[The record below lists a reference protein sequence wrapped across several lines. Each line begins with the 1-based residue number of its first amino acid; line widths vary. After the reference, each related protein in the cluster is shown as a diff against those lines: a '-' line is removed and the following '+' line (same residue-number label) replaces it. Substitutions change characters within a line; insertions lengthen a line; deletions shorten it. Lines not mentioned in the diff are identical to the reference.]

1 MDLGTEDVSYFR
13 DSDVVSYQ
21 VCREVLTSFTSLP
34 GLQIYVTRK
43 NIHIGPQ
50 KLSKPISANFGIL
63 DISPKYA

>member
-34 GLQIYVTRK
+34 GFTRVYQK
-43 NIHIGPQ
+43 NITVLLG
-50 KLSKPISANFGIL
+50 
-63 DISPKYA
+63 D

>member
-34 GLQIYVTRK
+34 GLQINVTRK
-43 NIHIGPQ
+43 NITVLLG
-50 KLSKPISANFGIL
+50 
-63 DISPKYA
+63 D